1 MKVSS
6 KPTMRSHLTRV
17 QSLVAMLNGAS
28 VLITD
33 TRLSQ
38 KVKNIATLQ
47 FNNTSSTDLKLI
59 EVKMTKVYLPLKCL

>member
-1 MKVSS
+1 M
-6 KPTMRSHLTRV
+6 
-17 QSLVAMLNGAS
+17 VATLNGAS

-38 KVKNIATLQ
+38 KVKNIAPLQ

-59 EVKMTKVYLPLKCL
+59 EVKMTKGYLHSNVYSSITTAQKMGQ